1 MVIPGFRLPVGIAA
15 VALGAVLYGL
25 YCYPLPAWPLAIALL
40 GYGAWLWRRGE
51 AWLVVIPAVLPAYD
65 LSPWSGWMVVGESDF
80 FILVT
85 IAIIAL
91 RHPPQSADLWPGRR
105 AAWLAGPF
113 LGCFA
118 LGALIGLAVPPPP
131 DGSDN
136 LYLTAWQ
143 TVQLVKPA
151 VIALILLS
159 LARARS
165 RTHGDVMTW
174 FGFGMVA
181 GLGVVS
187 VIVVAE
193 RLVFPGL
200 LDLVQDY
207 RVVGPF
213 GKMHV
218 GGGHIGAYIAFSLP
232 FLNVCL
238 VHRRRWSLVLLAVVA
253 VMAAYA
259 LLVTFARTAY
269 GAAFVGAMVAAFG
282 APLVGWVRRHKP
294 STLRMMSSIIPL
306 LIGAAVI
313 VIGLDTS
320 YMGSRARAIA
330 SDLGTRTANWTA
342 GVGMVDYSVAG
353 QLFGM
358 GLGSY
363 PRIAAERLPPDRG
376 PSNFVRKFGVDGTTL
391 LLTMKERLY
400 FGQKISVEPGI
411 TYRLRLQVRAPA
423 VGSVG
428 VSMCQKMLLYS
439 ENCQGI
445 TQTLPDPGKW
455 VEINRDIRAPGSTDT
470 EWRFVRFRPIELSFG
485 VRDGYAIEIGA
496 ISLTDRQ
503 GRNHIVNG
511 DFSDGLARWNFTDDH
526 HWSWR
531 IFNQYLM
538 TYFELGVLGVLAALV
553 LVVGSF
559 LGAARGMWLGDPMA
573 ACLAPAL
580 AALGVSFMFD
590 AILEAPR
597 LALLFYLMLGFGLE
611 YLRMVVPD
619 VVRADSTKSRPR

>member
-1 MVIPGFRLPVGIAA
+1 MFTRRMSAGIAA
-15 VALGAVLYGL
+15 VAMGAILYGL
-25 YCYPLPAWPLAIALL
+25 YRYPLAWPLSIALF
-40 GYGAWLWRRGE
+40 GYAAWLWRRSE

-65 LSPWSGWMVVGESDF
+65 LSPWSGWLVVGASDF
-80 FILVT
+80 FILTT
-85 IAIIAL
+85 IAIMAL
-91 RHPPQSADLWPGRR
+91 RHPPQWVDFWPGRT
-105 AAWLAGPF
+105 AAWIAGPF
-113 LGCFA
+113 LAFFT
-118 LGALIGLAVPPPP
+118 LSTLIGIAVPPPP
-131 DGSDN
+131 GGSDN
-136 LYLTAWQ
+136 LYLTAWE
-143 TVQLVKPA
+143 TIRLAKPLWVA
-151 VIALILLS
+151 IILLG
-159 LARARS
+159 LARARA
-165 RTHGDVMTW
+165 RTDGDAMIW

-181 GLGVVS
+181 GLGAVS
-187 VIVVAE
+187 AIVVAE

-200 LDLVQDY
+200 FDLARDY

-213 GKMHV
+213 GSMHV

-238 VHRRRWSLVLLAVVA
+238 VHRRRWSLVVLAVVA
-253 VMAAYA
+253 VLAAYA

-269 GAAFVGAMVAAFG
+269 GAALVGAMVAAFG
-282 APLVGWVRRHKP
+282 APAVGWVRRRKP
-294 STLRMMSSIIPL
+294 ITIGIVSSVIPL

-313 VIGLDTS
+313 AIGLDTS

-330 SDLGTRTANWTA
+330 SDLTTRTNNWTA
-342 GVGMVDYSVAG
+342 GVGLVDHSVAG

-363 PRIAAERLPPDRG
+363 PRIADKRLPPGQG

-391 LLTMKERLY
+391 VLTMEEQIY
-400 FGQKISVEPGI
+400 FGQKLSIESGT
-411 TYRLRLQVRAPA
+411 TYRLRLRVRAA
-423 VGSVG
+423 VAGSLG
-428 VSMCQKMLLYS
+428 VSLCQKMLLYS

-445 TQTLPDPGKW
+445 GQTLSDPGSW
-455 VEINRDIRAPGSTDT
+455 VVIDRDIRAPVHAEAEGSLA
-470 EWRFVRFRPIELSFG
+470 RFRPIELSFS
-485 VRDGYAIEIGA
+485 VRDGYAVEIGA

-503 GRNHIVNG
+503 GGEHVSNG
-511 DFSDGLARWNFTDDH
+511 DFSDGLTRWNFTDDH

-553 LVVGSF
+553 LGVAAF
-559 LGAARGMWLGDPMA
+559 AGAARGMGDGDPMA

-580 AALGVSFMFD
+580 AAIAVSFMFD

-597 LALLFYLMLGFGLE
+597 LALLFYLMLGFGLD

-619 VVRADSTKSRPR
+619 AVRAGSTKSLPR